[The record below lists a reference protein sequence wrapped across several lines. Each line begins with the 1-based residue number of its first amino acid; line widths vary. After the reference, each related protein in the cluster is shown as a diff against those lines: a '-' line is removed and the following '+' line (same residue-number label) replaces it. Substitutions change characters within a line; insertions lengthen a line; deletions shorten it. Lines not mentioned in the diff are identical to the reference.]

1 MLPWLL
7 WNVYCATDTGMK
19 SDGLHQVRAMREE
32 WGGESYFSNGCT
44 VTKVIEAD

>member
-19 SDGLHQVRAMREE
+19 SDDLHQVRAMREE
-32 WGGESYFSNGCT
+32 WGEVLVEG
-44 VTKVIEAD
+44 KVIFRTAAP